1 MERIRISTSRVRDLV
16 SYNNKKLQEHISK
29 ILKLE
34 NQLAEEEERLR
45 ECLQQGQQLEDLQV
59 SFLQKKRATIDLQFE
74 SEKNGNLLMV

>member
-45 ECLQQGQQLEDLQV
+45 ECLQQGQQLEDL
-59 SFLQKKRATIDLQFE
+59 
-74 SEKNGNLLMV
+74 